1 MKSFILNTSSIATS
15 FQFQRQGHKIPYPEL
30 PMWSKIQNL
39 HKVLLLVRILKA
51 DNKGQTGPNIK

>member
-15 FQFQRQGHKIPYPEL
+15 FQFQRQGHKIPCPEQ

-39 HKVLLLVRILKA
+39 HKVLLVRILKA
-51 DNKGQTGPNIK
+51 DNKGETGPNIK